1 MTLYVTIVTY
11 LSKGYLER
19 EVVMSKFTIA
29 IFTIIFLST
38 FIAEPAQ
45 AGFWEGFA
53 RGAAER
59 LNERLQEEDEDCMD
73 TGNCY

>member
-1 MTLYVTIVTY
+1 
-11 LSKGYLER
+11 
-19 EVVMSKFTIA
+19 MSKFTIA